1 MLVKRKGEITK
12 IFQEIQNGYCIAVSI
27 LICFH
32 LLRSFKSNSTLDQGF
47 YTITC
52 DVPATKTSPPSFI
65 D

>member
-1 MLVKRKGEITK
+1 MIL
-12 IFQEIQNGYCIAVSI
+12 IFLFFIHFQGYCIAVSV

-52 DVPATKTSPPSFI
+52 DVEYFKYDVQGNSA
-65 D
+65 